1 MWLGGGFWCGG
12 PQGGWPG
19 VARWWV
25 LAWLD
30 RAMVRSVTG
39 DLVQLAARFA
49 LRPTRLLQAGAGRA
63 TVQVRDEAGSVFVL
77 KTATAPGALAGD
89 VDANRTLRAV
99 GVPVPEIIAYRVG
112 PPSVLLLRW
121 IEGDPISSASPVRT
135 QREVGRMLRAVHTLP
150 GAPPFSGQPTV
161 GAWIAAWTVE
171 VAAWWPSVGAG
182 DAQVR
187 RLLDW
192 LDELGPVLAARQGR
206 LTLFD
211 GRAEHVLVRDGR
223 VVGVIDLHDVGPG
236 DPAMDLAVI
245 GLTDDRL
252 IPGVLNGYLAEHEQ
266 DAHLRSVIPFY
277 LLLRRLAGAEW
288 QLRNGSTA
296 DGTRLLRL
304 AARQAAEV
312 P

>member
-1 MWLGGGFWCGG
+1 
-12 PQGGWPG
+12 
-19 VARWWV
+19 
-25 LAWLD
+25 
-30 RAMVRSVTG
+30 MVRSVT
-39 DLVQLAARFA
+39 DDVVQLAAQFA
-49 LRPTRLLQAGAGRA
+49 LRPTRLLQAGPGRA
-63 TVQVRDEAGSVFVL
+63 TVQVQDQDGSLFVL

-89 VDANRTLRAV
+89 VDANQTLRAV
-99 GVPVPEIIAYRVG
+99 GVPVPEILDHRVG

-121 IEGDPISSASPVRT
+121 IEGDPVGSTSPVRT
-135 QREVGRMLRAVHTLP
+135 QREVGHLLRAVHTLP

-161 GAWIAAWTVE
+161 GAWIAAWTAE

-182 DAQVR
+182 EAQVR
-187 RLLDW
+187 RLLDQ
-192 LDELGPVLAARQGR
+192 LDDLGPVLAAREGR

-211 GRAEHVLVRDGR
+211 GRAEHFLVRDGG
-223 VVGVIDLHDVGPG
+223 VVGLIDLHDVGPG

-252 IPGVLNGYLAEHEQ
+252 IPEVLNGYLAEREH
-266 DAHLRSVIPFY
+266 DPDLRSVIPFY

-288 QLRNGSTA
+288 QLRNGSTSA
-296 DGTRLLRL
+296 GTRLLRL